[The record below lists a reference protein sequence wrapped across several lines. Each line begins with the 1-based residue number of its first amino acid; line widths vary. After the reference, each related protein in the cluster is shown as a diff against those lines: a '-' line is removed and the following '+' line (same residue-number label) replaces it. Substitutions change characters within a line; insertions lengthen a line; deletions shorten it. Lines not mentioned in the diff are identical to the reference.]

1 MGSNAGC
8 RVAAHGPLKIC
19 RPDTKWRISF
29 RQNMAPDTAQSR
41 NVERSAV
48 HVIGPL
54 MIQNRL
60 LVEYITQEVGIPAAA
75 WEQIESYLEQART
88 DRGASESRLVM
99 LDVHGLRIE
108 QIKTALRRCNGDT
121 AADYTALFNLPAG
134 RDLEKRLVPY
144 GIRGIFYERDSLP
157 HFAKGVTAILNNEL
171 WMSRS
176 VMTDII
182 LEKENPQQ
190 RKIKHTS
197 GLTAR
202 EIEILELITI
212 GTTNEMI
219 AETLRISKN
228 TVKTHI
234 YNIFKKI
241 DVPNRLQAAL
251 WAVKNR

>member
-1 MGSNAGC
+1 
-8 RVAAHGPLKIC
+8 
-19 RPDTKWRISF
+19 
-29 RQNMAPDTAQSR
+29 MAPDTAQSR
-41 NVERSAV
+41 NIERSAV
-48 HVIGPL
+48 YVIGPL
-54 MIQNRL
+54 MMQNRL
-60 LVEYITQEVGIPAAA
+60 LVDYLTQEVGVQAAA
-75 WEQIESYLEQART
+75 WEQIGPYLEQSRR
-88 DRGASESRLVM
+88 DGRDSESRLVM
-99 LDVHGLRIE
+99 LDVHNLRIE
-108 QIKTALRRCNGDT
+108 QIKTALRRCSDDT
-121 AADYTALFNLPAG
+121 AAEYTALFNLPSG
-134 RDLEKRLVPY
+134 RGLEKRLVPY
-144 GIRGIFYERDSLP
+144 GVRGIFYDRDSLP
-157 HFAKGVTAILNNEL
+157 HFAKGVAAILNDEL
-171 WMSRS
+171 WMTRS

-212 GTTNEMI
+212 GTTNERI
-219 AETLRISKN
+219 AEKLCISKN